1 MPRQRKQLGTAEELY
16 EYAVGAL
23 GRRMRSV
30 AELKRLL
37 RARSG
42 EGAEQ
47 VIEQVISR
55 LKQQRYLNDSTY
67 AASYA
72 ALRKDNQKFGVRR
85 VVSELKARGI
95 HADVIDKEVA
105 ACYSECD
112 EQQLAR
118 DFLRRKRI
126 PRPQNHREAARIFRA
141 LMRAGFSMQ
150 TAITILKK
158 WNVAE
163 ETVSALE
170 SEAES

>member
-1 MPRQRKQLGTAEELY
+1 MRGRKRLTTEEELY
-16 EYAVGAL
+16 EYAIGAL

-30 AELKRLL
+30 AELKRLM

-42 EGAEQ
+42 DGTELI
-47 VIEQVISR
+47 IEDVISR
-55 LKQQRYLNDSTY
+55 LKQQRYLNDSAY

-72 ALRKDNQKFGVRR
+72 AFRKDNEKFGARR
-85 VVSELKARGI
+85 VISDLKMRGV
-95 HADVIDKEVA
+95 HAAVIEKEVA

-126 PRPQNHREAARIFRA
+126 SRPENDREAARVFRA
-141 LMRAGFSMQ
+141 LMRAGFS
-150 TAITILKK
+150 TRIAITILKK
-158 WNVAE
+158 WNVDE

-170 SEAES
+170 SEAEN